1 VGTRGEWVLITGFP
15 SLQARRLLYHVLETE
30 PATGV
35 ALVVPLALRE
45 RAEIELARLDERRGR
60 VELFE
65 GECSAL
71 DLGLA
76 GAELRTLARRV
87 TRIHHL
93 AQESRVG
100 ADRRTARLTNVQ
112 GAVEIVE
119 LARLCDDLACLVHH
133 STAHVSGDRAGVVLE
148 DELDEDQGFHDVVQE
163 TRMEAERV
171 MRRAMR
177 DVPIAVVRPTM
188 MVGDSDTGEA
198 DHLDGPYLLAMLL
211 LGLPGDVAVPLPTGS
226 DNPLDIVPVDHV
238 VRAAHH
244 IGLRREARGRT
255 FHLASS
261 EGLTAQQVFD
271 AIARAGGRRTTRS
284 ILPSQ
289 VAAALSRTPAVA
301 RFLQE
306 PRALVQQ
313 LATQARYDTRH
324 ADRILAGSGIA
335 CPPLE
340 SYVGTL
346 VATVQERFKER
357 QHERSPN
364 EPEG

>member
-1 VGTRGEWVLITGFP
+1 MRSEWVLVTGYP
-15 SLQARRLLYHVLETE
+15 SLQARLLVVHLLEAE
-30 PATGV
+30 PETRV
-35 ALVVPLALRE
+35 ALVVSPSE
-45 RAEIELARLDERRGR
+45 RAPAESQVARLGEHATR
-60 VELFE
+60 VELLE

-71 DLGLA
+71 DLGLS
-76 GAELRTLARRV
+76 GAELRSLARRV

-93 AQESRVG
+93 AHESRVG
-100 ADRRTARLTNVQ
+100 ADRKAARLTNVQ
-112 GAVEIVE
+112 GAVEILEV
-119 LARLCDDLACLVHH
+119 ARLCDDLTCLVHH
-133 STAHVSGDRAGVVLE
+133 STAHVSGDRAGLVYE
-148 DELDEDQGFHDVVQE
+148 EELDEGQGFHDVAQE
-163 TRMEAERV
+163 TRMEAELV

-211 LGLPGDVAVPLPTGS
+211 LGLPGELAVPLPTGS
-226 DNPLDIVPVDHV
+226 DNPLDVVPVDYV
-238 VRAAHH
+238 VKAAHH
-244 IGLRREARGRT
+244 LGRRREARGRT

-271 AIARAGGRRTTRS
+271 TIARAGGRRTARS

-289 VAAALSRTPAVA
+289 VAAALSRTPALA

-313 LATQARYDTRH
+313 LATKARYDTRH
-324 ADRILAGSGIA
+324 AERLLAGSGIE

-357 QHERSPN
+357 QHERNPTD
-364 EPEG
+364 PEE